1 MDTKFEINFTNSFYE
16 DNFKEKFPLKNIEEI
31 EIKDNQKISIKSQNP
46 SLNSY
51 FDRTRSSDSTSIS
64 ISQTENLSQ
73 TSESSLTIQNTNNS
87 KIINNGIT
95 KKDSVEEEQT
105 DYFFGIE
112 KYFYKIMPQKFCEY
126 KKSKNYLPKRNLKEL
141 EKQNEEK
148 AEVNDIKAQENNI
161 INNNIPNNLFYP
173 TYGNVLLY
181 YNILYFNYPYFNQ
194 QNNGANII
202 KEKEENGEKNNDKI
216 NVKKDEEINGNVF
229 EIKDQKDS
237 DDDSVYIIKRQKNN
251 KKNNKF
257 NKDKSKITNENNK
270 EEFNYKKN
278 NFNYNYNCKY
288 KSNYCQNNNNY
299 KNYNNQ
305 LIYHNY
311 NKKTNNYLCN
321 INKNNYV
328 QKENNYNKNKPFKK
342 RTRKVIY
349 Y

>member
-73 TSESSLTIQNTNNS
+73 TSESSLTNQNTNNS
-87 KIINNGIT
+87 KIIKNENI
-95 KKDSVEEEQT
+95 KKDFVQEEQI
-105 DYFFGIE
+105 DYYYGIE
-112 KYFYKIMPQKFCEY
+112 NYFYKIMPQKFCEY

-141 EKQNEEK
+141 EKQKEGK
-148 AEVNDIKAQENNI
+148 VEVEVKHIKAQENNI

-173 TYGNVLLY
+173 IYGNALLY

-194 QNNGANII
+194 QNNEANII

-237 DDDSVYIIKRQKNN
+237 DDDSVYIIKRQKNY

-257 NKDKSKITNENNK
+257 NNNAS
-270 EEFNYKKN
+270 FNFFRL
-278 NFNYNYNCKY
+278 FNHIIIISFLFY
-288 KSNYCQNNNNY
+288 
-299 KNYNNQ
+299 
-305 LIYHNY
+305 
-311 NKKTNNYLCN
+311 
-321 INKNNYV
+321 
-328 QKENNYNKNKPFKK
+328 F
-342 RTRKVIY
+342 
-349 Y
+349 